1 MESNSMPNIVA
12 VVSGLVVFTVSVI
25 GSPLHCGL
33 PLVAQTMSKI
43 QDERTIGEIR
53 RHSREAIK
61 SFRNAESSFAFVAS
75 TLDLCWLH
83 TEITLHSDFVD
94 GGPLQNIRAQ
104 LESVLRGAAED
115 IEVTIRQISR
125 SGDSSRFQRSSYT
138 SHASRA
144 HAKDALILAQWESM
158 QTRWL
163 DQVTGGPL
171 ATLGQLPGNFAP
183 PFTDR
188 ELIDLITSTVDPSSW
203 RINGGE
209 GEIQYYSP
217 ALALIV
223 FNSMKVQDEV
233 HDLLLRLR

>member
-1 MESNSMPNIVA
+1 MPNFLTTI
-12 VVSGLVVFTVSVI
+12 LVFVTFDIFAFSCLIPQTC
-25 GSPLHCGL
+25 PLM
-33 PLVAQTMSKI
+33 AQTASRVRS
-43 QDERTIGEIR
+43 ERSISENR
-53 RHSREAIK
+53 NHSREAIK
-61 SFRNAESSFAFVAS
+61 SFRNAENSYAFVAS

-83 TEITLHSDFVD
+83 TEIALHSDFAD

-104 LESVLRGAAED
+104 LESVLKGAAEE
-115 IEVTIRQISR
+115 IEVTFRQISR
-125 SGDSSRFQRSSYT
+125 SGDSSRVQRSPYART
-138 SHASRA
+138 ASRA
-144 HAKDALILAQWESM
+144 DVSDSANVVQWEATQS
-158 QTRWL
+158 RWL
-163 DQVTGGPL
+163 DQITGGPL

-209 GEIQYYSP
+209 GDVQYYSP

>member
-1 MESNSMPNIVA
+1 MPNFFAI
-12 VVSGLVVFTVSVI
+12 VSVLVI
-25 GSPLHCGL
+25 FTASVVGGPFHCDL
-33 PLVAQTMSKI
+33 SLMAQSMSKV
-43 QDERTIGEIR
+43 QNERSIGEIR

-61 SFRNAESSFAFVAS
+61 SFRNAENSFAFVAS

-83 TEITLHSDFVD
+83 TEIALHSDFVD

-104 LESVLRGAAED
+104 LESVLRGAADD
-115 IEVTIRQISR
+115 IEVTIRQVSK
-125 SGDSSRFQRSSYT
+125 SGDSPRFQRSSFKNN
-138 SHASRA
+138 ASRA
-144 HAKDALILAQWESM
+144 DANDAVTLAQWESM

-163 DQVTGGPL
+163 NQVTGGPL

-188 ELIDLITSTVDPSSW
+188 ELVDLITSTVDPRSW

-209 GEIQYYSP
+209 GDIQYYSP

-233 HDLLLRLR
+233 FDLLLRLR